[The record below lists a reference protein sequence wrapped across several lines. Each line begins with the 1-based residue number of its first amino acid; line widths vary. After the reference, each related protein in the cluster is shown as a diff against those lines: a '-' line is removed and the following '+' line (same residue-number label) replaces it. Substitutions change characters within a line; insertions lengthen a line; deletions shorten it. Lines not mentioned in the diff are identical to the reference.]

1 MISKES
7 QVTIFFG
14 IVKIMATTVGETA
27 QTSLMI
33 NLDLD
38 GYPYLERNKI
48 KLWETTLK
56 KGNYICK
63 KTKIK

>member
-7 QVTIFFG
+7 QAYHIFGNYLSYGNHSADFLNDELGFG
-14 IVKIMATTVGETA
+14 WV
-27 QTSLMI
+27 SLFR
-33 NLDLD
+33 
-38 GYPYLERNKI
+38 ERNKI

>member
-33 NLDLD
+33 NLDLN

-56 KGNYICK
+56 KGIYICK
-63 KTKIK
+63 KTKII

>member
-1 MISKES
+1 MICKGS

-38 GYPYLERNKI
+38 GNPYVEREI
-48 KLWETTLK
+48 KLSCGKPL
-56 KGNYICK
+56 
-63 KTKIK
+63 